1 LGGIVIR
8 KVIGVLAIICLADAA
23 SAAKNADPQ
32 AVSRPAV
39 KVPFPQIKDWSSLRI
54 RLERTTCYGWCPAY
68 SVEIGGDGSVS
79 WFGTRFV
86 DAKGSRSSQVPQ
98 EKVRALYDAF
108 VKADFF
114 WTLDEYVAP
123 ITDLPTATVT
133 ISFDGYQKR
142 VVDYA
147 GGHVGMPKVIDD
159 LEDAIDAL
167 AGTKEWVGHR
177 REP

>member
-1 LGGIVIR
+1 MSIIAIV
-8 KVIGVLAIICLADAA
+8 CLAGAT
-23 SAAKNADPQ
+23 SAAKSVDLQ
-32 AVSRPAV
+32 AINRPAV
-39 KVPFPQIKDWSSLRI
+39 KVPFPQIRDWSSLRI

-68 SVEIGGDGSVS
+68 SVEIDGNGSVS
-79 WFGTRFV
+79 WFGWHFV
-86 DAKGSRSSQVPQ
+86 EAKGSRTSRVPQ

-123 ITDLPTATVT
+123 ITDLPTSTVT
-133 ISFDGYQKR
+133 ISFDGKQKM

-167 AGTKEWVGHR
+167 AGTKEWIGHT